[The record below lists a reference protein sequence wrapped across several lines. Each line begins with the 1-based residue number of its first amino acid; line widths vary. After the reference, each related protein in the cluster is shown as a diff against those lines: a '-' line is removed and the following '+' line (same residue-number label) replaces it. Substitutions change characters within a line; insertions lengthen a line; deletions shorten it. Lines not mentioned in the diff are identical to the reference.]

1 MLDQQSI
8 LVVDDEPGIRDG
20 MAALFARRGYECRTA
35 PSGKAALSI
44 FHEFP
49 SQAVLSDVGM
59 ADVDGLEVTRTVL
72 ETHPETAVV
81 LMSGRASAEVAI
93 EALRSGASDFLLK
106 PLDFGTAERSV
117 QQAVSKKQVQRKTE
131 QELLRVQGLLHEFAN
146 HNQAMRALI
155 AESFAK
161 MQRMRDLETFAHVR
175 RVTAY
180 ASRLAERMGLSAAEE
195 EALRLGAL
203 LHDIGKV
210 VVPDRILLK
219 PGPLTDEECSAMK
232 NHVEAG
238 YRIVAGIPG
247 LEGAAR
253 IVLEHHERYGGSG
266 YPRAL
271 RGDQI
276 CPGAR
281 IFAVA
286 DTYDAMTQ
294 DRPYRKGQ
302 SADVAREEL
311 RRCAGTLFD
320 PQVVAAFLEIAEA
333 EWLDAMPP
341 EDAADREPSPA
352 IPAAEKKRS

>member
-20 MAALFARRGYECRTA
+20 MAELFARRGYECRTA
-35 PSGKAALSI
+35 PSGEAALSI
-44 FHEFP
+44 FRECP

-59 ADVDGLEVTRTVL
+59 ADVDGLEVARTVL

-106 PLDFGTAERSV
+106 PLDFSTAERSV
-117 QQAVSKKQVQRKTE
+117 QQAVSKKQVQRQTE
-131 QELLRVQGLLHEFAN
+131 QELLRVQGLLHEFAH
-146 HNQAMRALI
+146 HNQAMVALI

-161 MQRMRDLETFAHVR
+161 MQRMRDAETFAHVE
-175 RVTAY
+175 RVTNY
-180 ASRLAERMGLSAAEE
+180 ASRLAERMGLSAEEE

-219 PGPLTDEECSAMK
+219 PGPLTDKECSVMK
-232 NHVEAG
+232 SHVEAG

-271 RGDQI
+271 REEQI
-276 CPGAR
+276 SLGAR

-286 DTYDAMTQ
+286 DSYDALTQ

-302 SADVAREEL
+302 SAAIAREEL

-333 EWLDAMPP
+333 EWLDAIRP
-341 EDAADREPSPA
+341 EDAAGREPSPA
-352 IPAAEKKRS
+352 IPAAEKQQP